1 MNGTPQTIG
10 RYVIRERLGMGGM
23 GVVYLAL
30 DPAIDRLVALKA
42 LAVESPELRERFL
55 REAGLAGRLQHPNIV
70 TVYDVGTHEGQP
82 FIAMEYIAGES
93 LAGLVRRRAP
103 LSLKRKLEIVVDACK
118 GLAFAH
124 RNGILHR
131 DVKPANLMMRRDSGT
146 VKVLDFGIA
155 RGLASTLTQAGVVMG
170 TPNYMSPEQLQGG
183 ALDPRSDMFGLGLVL
198 YEMLCYRQAFS
209 GETPRAI
216 STQIALTQPASL
228 LDLDPTLDP
237 VLMDI
242 FTRSTAKR
250 MEDRYSDL
258 DALRVE
264 LQRVI
269 QRIESVQEGDTLVD
283 GIPITAIVPPP
294 RRPDMARLAERRA
307 TQIAAHLRRADEAA
321 AAGEIDR
328 AHEAAEEAAILDPDD
343 PRVLVLLER
352 LKRELD
358 TREATAWVADAD
370 AAIRA
375 GELAKAGALIARML
389 ELVPDHPAA
398 LALHAT
404 LQQRFDA
411 HERAEGHLRA
421 IARALEE
428 AETHAASGALQA
440 ALRAT
445 SEALGYD
452 PSHAGALAARAQL
465 QEMVQQHNA
474 EVVGQ
479 ARADFAAKRY
489 TDALNHLQRAR
500 PRDERVAALE
510 AEVHRALR
518 AESHGLDGN
527 APAVGQPH
535 RFPTAPL
542 PTPRPTP
549 TAVSPSRQRS
559 QVPVDE
565 YLARA
570 RRFLA
575 ANQFARSMSLV
586 DTALALEPQRAEAH
600 DLRRHIDE
608 AWAADEIGRQG
619 RSGQAGA

>member
-42 LAVESPELRERFL
+42 LAVESPELRERIL

-283 GIPITAIVPPP
+283 GIPITAIVPPC
-294 RRPDMARLAERRA
+294 R
-307 TQIAAHLRRADEAA
+307 
-321 AAGEIDR
+321 
-328 AHEAAEEAAILDPDD
+328 
-343 PRVLVLLER
+343 
-352 LKRELD
+352 
-358 TREATAWVADAD
+358 
-370 AAIRA
+370 
-375 GELAKAGALIARML
+375 
-389 ELVPDHPAA
+389 
-398 LALHAT
+398 
-404 LQQRFDA
+404 
-411 HERAEGHLRA
+411 
-421 IARALEE
+421 
-428 AETHAASGALQA
+428 
-440 ALRAT
+440 
-445 SEALGYD
+445 
-452 PSHAGALAARAQL
+452 SHI
-465 QEMVQQHNA
+465 
-474 EVVGQ
+474 
-479 ARADFAAKRY
+479 
-489 TDALNHLQRAR
+489 
-500 PRDERVAALE
+500 
-510 AEVHRALR
+510 
-518 AESHGLDGN
+518 S
-527 APAVGQPH
+527 
-535 RFPTAPL
+535 
-542 PTPRPTP
+542 
-549 TAVSPSRQRS
+549 
-559 QVPVDE
+559 
-565 YLARA
+565 
-570 RRFLA
+570 
-575 ANQFARSMSLV
+575 
-586 DTALALEPQRAEAH
+586 
-600 DLRRHIDE
+600 
-608 AWAADEIGRQG
+608 
-619 RSGQAGA
+619 